1 MPPVR
6 VFYSAQADAV
16 SINFQGIPCG
26 RTIFAQV
33 GCSTLQDA
41 KATFKFVRNATQDVP
56 PGPVDPVIQV
66 RVTEP
71 RMRPV
76 VQIAEPE
83 KRNKTPTRKHLAA
96 LDIYLILFFVI

>member
-6 VFYSAQADAV
+6 VFCSAQSDAV
-16 SINFQGIPCG
+16 SINFQGTPCG
-26 RTIFAQV
+26 RTISV
-33 GCSTLQDA
+33 RIGCSTLQNA
-41 KATFKFVRNATQDVP
+41 KATFKFIRNATQDVP

-71 RMRPV
+71 RIRPV

-83 KRNKTPTRKHLAA
+83 KEGTNPDEKAPCSP
-96 LDIYLILFFVI
+96 